1 MTSQHVLLAG
11 CGDVGIA
18 TGLRMIAQGWS
29 ATGVRRRAALLP
41 AEVSGLALDL
51 TTARE
56 GDLPR
61 ADAVVVTLTA
71 DSTDANAYER
81 TYVNGLRGLAR
92 ALPRDEGGAEPLV
105 VLVSSTGVFG
115 QNDGEIVTEATDP
128 SPSRETAKILRAAEL
143 LAMELFP
150 RLVIVRPAGIYGP
163 GRTSLADRV
172 ARGEPVA
179 RNRMTNRIHRD
190 DLVSVIESVL
200 GTENPPELV
209 HAVDHSP
216 APLGAV
222 ADHIAGLLGVPAP
235 PDVSG
240 SGGGR
245 GKSIDGSLVRSL
257 TDFRYPSYRE
267 GYASLLG

>member
-1 MTSQHVLLAG
+1 MTRKHVLLAG

-18 TGLRMIAQGWS
+18 TGLRMVAHGWS
-29 ATGVRRRAALLP
+29 ATGVRRRADLLP
-41 AEVSGLALDL
+41 SEISGLALDL
-51 TTARE
+51 TGARE
-56 GDLPR
+56 GGLPG

-71 DSTDANAYER
+71 DSPDADAYER
-81 TYVNGLRGLAR
+81 TYLNGLRGLRR
-92 ALPRDEGGAEPLV
+92 ALPRGPGGVEPLV

-115 QNDGEIVTEATDP
+115 QNDGETVTEATDP

-150 RLVIVRPAGIYGP
+150 RIVIVRPAGIYGP
-163 GRTSLADRV
+163 GRTALANRV
-172 ARGEPVA
+172 ARGEPVV

-200 GTENPPELV
+200 GAENPPALV

-216 APLGAV
+216 APLVDV

-235 PDVSG
+235 PDASG